1 MIDTA
6 MPFTSITLI
15 DTEFCQPDGHL
26 PDPHCLV
33 AMDYGTGAVRR
44 VWADELAEM
53 PAAPFPTDAESL
65 VVSYYAS
72 AEWSCFLQMGWELP
86 VNILDLF
93 TEFRCLT
100 NGRSIPCGS
109 GLLGALAYFG
119 LDAMAGAEKDNMRDL
134 AIRGGPFADRER
146 QDLLEYCEA
155 DVQSL
160 GRLLPKMLPSID
172 WPRALLRGR
181 YTSAAARMER
191 VGVPIDVDTLDRLK
205 ANWEP
210 ICTRLIE
217 AVDADYGV
225 YVPTGRSI
233 NPDSTLGAALLDAAE
248 LHDVDPHYLADA
260 ARDVWR
266 EERDSRAELREALSV
281 ARKKTGLTPARVARW
296 ERSGKDYSTWPGF
309 DTAARELASELPGLG
324 LGPGFEDGTGFDDT
338 DYSSRLWA
346 MLRDPVESPAPR
358 HDPHILD
365 RAAARVEG
373 DAWDGP
379 KSFNVKRWGKYLGDH
394 GIPWPHLGSG
404 ALDLSDDTFRQI
416 ARSYPEVAPIRELR
430 HTLSQLRLHNLAVGP
445 DGRNRCLL
453 SMFRARSGRNQ
464 PSNSRFIFGPSAW
477 LRSLIQPEQGRA
489 VAYVDWSQQ
498 EFGIAGCLSGD
509 TAMMD
514 AYSSGDPY
522 LTFAK
527 QAGAV
532 PPDGT
537 KETHGKQRDLF
548 KTCALGV
555 QYGMGAKSL
564 SDRIGEPECVGRE
577 LLRLHRETYPKFW
590 AWSQAAVDHAMLH
603 GWLQTVFGWQ
613 IHVEAGANPRS
624 LANFPMQ
631 GNGAEMLRL
640 ACCLATERGIRV
652 CAPVHDALL
661 VEGRVDLIDEVVAD
675 TQAAMAEA
683 SRVVLD
689 GFELRTD
696 AEIIRWPDR
705 YMDKRGAKM
714 WDTIMGILGELE
726 SSELEAD
733 LCF

>member
-1 MIDTA
+1 MAAILFST
-6 MPFTSITLI
+6 ITLV
-15 DTEFCQPDGHL
+15 DFEFRQPDGHL
-26 PDPHCLV
+26 PEPHCMV
-33 AMDYGTGAVRR
+33 AMDYHTGAVKRI
-44 VWADELAEM
+44 WADELARM

-65 VVSYYAS
+65 VVAFYAS
-72 AEWSCFLQMGWELP
+72 AEWSCFQQLGWGLP

-100 NGRSIPCGS
+100 NGKSIPCGS
-109 GLLGALAYFG
+109 GLLGALAYYG
-119 LDAMAGAEKDNMRDL
+119 LDAMAGAAKDALRDL
-134 AIRGGPFADRER
+134 AIRGGPFTERER
-146 QDLLEYCEA
+146 LDLLDYCEA
-155 DVQSL
+155 DVQAL
-160 GRLLPKMLPSID
+160 AQLLPKMLPSID

-181 YTSAAARMER
+181 YTSAVGRMER
-191 VGVPIDVDTLDRLK
+191 EGVPIDVDTLERLR

-210 ICTRLIE
+210 ISARLIE

-233 NPDSTLGAALLDAAE
+233 NPDSTLGAAILETAAE
-248 LHDVDPHYLADA
+248 YGVDPYHLTDA
-260 ARDVWR
+260 VDEVWR
-266 EERDSRAELREALSV
+266 AESEARSNRRDALKV
-281 ARKKTGLTPARVARW
+281 ARQQTGLTSNRIARW
-296 ERSGKDYSTWPGF
+296 ERKGNDFSTWPGF
-309 DTAARELASELPGLG
+309 DTTSRQLASELPGLG
-324 LGPGFEDGTGFDDT
+324 LGHGFEEGTGFDDT
-338 DYSSRLWA
+338 DYSSRLWS
-346 MLRDPVESPAPR
+346 MLREPVEPPPPK
-358 HDPHILD
+358 HDPAILD
-365 RAAARVEG
+365 RAAVRVASG
-373 DAWDGP
+373 DAWASTGA
-379 KSFNVKRWGKYLGDH
+379 KSFNSRKWAEYLAAH
-394 GIPWPHLGSG
+394 GIPWPHLETG
-404 ALDLSDDTFRQI
+404 ALDLSDDTFRQM

-430 HTLSQLRLHNLAVGP
+430 HTLSQLRLNDLAVGS

-477 LRSLIQPEQGRA
+477 LRALIQPEQGRA
-489 VAYVDWSQQ
+489 IAYVDWSQQ

-509 TAMMD
+509 AAMVE
-514 AYSSGDPY
+514 AYTSGDPY

-532 PPDGT
+532 PSDGT
-537 KETHGKQRDLF
+537 KETHGKERDLF

-555 QYGMGAKSL
+555 QYGMQAASL

-577 LLRLHRETYPKFW
+577 LLRLHRETYPEFW
-590 AWSQAAVDHAMLH
+590 AWSQSAVDHAMLH
-603 GWLQTVFGWQ
+603 GWLQTVFGWRV
-613 IHVEAGANPRS
+613 HVEAGANPRS

-631 GNGAEMLRL
+631 ANGAEMLRL

-661 VEGRVDLIDEVVAD
+661 VEGRIDLIDEVVAD

-696 AEIIRWPDR
+696 AEIVRWPDR

-714 WDTIMGILGELE
+714 WGTIMGILDELE
-726 SSELEAD
+726 VVECELP
-733 LCF
+733 F